1 MAGAVGELFDRAG
14 QLGLDLDGEVIG
26 EHLVVTLV
34 QRVMMRAAIAEGGVL
49 GTGNADTMSVSMNAA
64 CTPSTWVC
72 CASSSRRS
80 VLDTDQMAALDAP

>member
-26 EHLVVTLV
+26 EYLVVTLV
-34 QRVMMRAAIAEGGVL
+34 QRVDDARRDRRGWCL
-49 GTGNADTMSVSMNAA
+49 GDGNADTMSVSMNAA